1 MMLRP
6 SRRSSPVSWEP
17 VSSTRSRTSE
27 SASPSAASRPR
38 ISACTILTP
47 RSSSAT
53 SMARRRRFP
62 SVLLT
67 SGQALTSTL
76 PFAASA
82 STATASATRF
92 CSTQTSAAMWVR
104 IIPATGWTDS
114 SRPSYLP
121 RFSPRLQ
128 KSPTWA
134 SAILRSP
141 DIRWSWRTR

>member
-6 SRRSSPVSWEP
+6 SLRSSPVSWEP

-53 SMARRRRFP
+53 SMARRRPFR
-62 SVLLT
+62 SASLT

-92 CSTQTSAAMWVR
+92 CSTRTSAAMWVR

-121 RFSPRLQ
+121 RFSLRLRRF
-128 KSPTWA
+128 PTWA
-134 SAILRSP
+134 SAILRYP
-141 DIRWSWRTR
+141 AIQWSWLRR